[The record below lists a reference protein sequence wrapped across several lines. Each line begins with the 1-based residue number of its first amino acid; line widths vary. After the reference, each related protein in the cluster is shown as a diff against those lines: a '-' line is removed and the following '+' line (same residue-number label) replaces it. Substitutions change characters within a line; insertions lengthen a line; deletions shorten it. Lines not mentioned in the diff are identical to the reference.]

1 MGLASS
7 NRWERRLRARGVAAA
22 GRVRGLARW
31 RRSILAAGRSLR
43 GRTKAG
49 ARLWRHAHGERD
61 NLTKAAAR
69 ARVTEINRAEAASSD
84 HPPHPRWPASGGVTR
99 PGRFPLYPFY
109 KTRPTRPRT

>member
-7 NRWERRLRARGVAAA
+7 NRWERRLRARGLAAA

-31 RRSILAAGRSLR
+31 RRSLLAAGRSLR

-69 ARVTEINRAEAASSD
+69 AWVTEINRTEAAGSD
-84 HPPHPRWPASGGVTR
+84 HPPNPCRPASERVTPAGG
-99 PGRFPLYPFY
+99 FSLYPFY
-109 KTRPTRPRT
+109 KTRPTRPRS